1 MTLLVLNIIVLTL
14 VAALSIAAAVCLPLR
29 HHSLAWYRRRR
40 SILRALAAGILH
52 R

>member
-1 MTLLVLNIIVLTL
+1 MTPLILRTIMMPLVTALTIVG
-14 VAALSIAAAVCLPLR
+14 AVCIPLR
-29 HHSLAWYRRRR
+29 HHSLAWHRRRR